1 MCLCCKLAVAIS
13 MPFKQWDAHV
23 NASYSLEKAEE
34 LTPRCLAATGLPA
47 LSSMMIA
54 GQYQFRMWMEGTS
67 DSFRCT
73 RYYVINV
80 PFTKLLF
87 FHSP

>member
-1 MCLCCKLAVAIS
+1 MCLGCKLAVAIS
-13 MPFKQWDAHV
+13 MPLKQWDAHV
-23 NASYSLEKAEE
+23 NASQSLEKTEE

-54 GQYQFRMWMEGTS
+54 GQYQFHMWIEGTS
-67 DSFRCT
+67 DSFGCT
-73 RYYVINV
+73 TYYV